1 MVTVGLNQ
9 TDYTVREDV
18 GLLLVC
24 VAVPDSRKL
33 GTNLTL
39 QLKSEAR
46 TAEGVC
52 KIESECYVLW
62 VNHASS

>member
-1 MVTVGLNQ
+1 MVTVGLDQ
-9 TDYTVREDV
+9 SEYTVMEDV

-24 VAVPDSRKL
+24 VTVPDSRKL

-39 QLKSEAR
+39 QLEGEAR

-52 KIESECYVLW
+52 KV
-62 VNHASS
+62 

>member
-1 MVTVGLNQ
+1 MVTVGLDQ
-9 TDYTVREDV
+9 SDYTVREDV

-24 VAVPDSRKL
+24 VTVPDSRKL

-39 QLKSEAR
+39 QLESEAR

-52 KIESECYVLW
+52 KI
-62 VNHASS
+62 